1 MCGIVG
7 YLGHAPAVSY
17 LLASLR
23 ALEYRGYD
31 SSGVAV
37 LGASGVDVRR
47 CAGRL
52 SDLEALIQSQPVT
65 GTIGIGHT
73 RWATHGAVTDANAH
87 PHSDAAGRVLVVHNG
102 ITDNFIELRDGLVTS
117 GHEFTSDTD
126 TEVIAHLIAVEMD
139 HGAELADAVGR
150 AIRQLKG
157 AHALV
162 AMSPEIPDVL
172 VAARRGSAGGLVIG
186 HNGTATFVAS
196 DIAAVIQHTHEVQV
210 LESDELAIVRADEP
224 THISDLDGEPRSR
237 GTIDIPW
244 DPTSMAKAGHK
255 HFLSK
260 EIYEQPDTLASAIRP
275 RITLNPVGLHFPGFR
290 LPLPAREI
298 ERVLLVGSGSAW
310 HAGLVGRDYME
321 DIAGVPASCEIAS
334 EFAYRATLRSPRTLV
349 IAISQ
354 SGETADVLA
363 AIRGAKSQGAAVV
376 AIVNVVGSEATRQA
390 DAVIYMHAGP
400 EISVAATKTFTSQLA
415 CLYLLSCYLGV
426 QRGVVGS
433 DKLTEYLKAIAHVP
447 EHAEQTL
454 RSASQIGALAQRYHR
469 RRDFLYIGRGMTHPL
484 ALEGALKLKEISYI
498 HAEGYAAGEL
508 KHGPIALA
516 DADVPVVALATKGAL
531 RDKTLNAVEQVRARG
546 APVILVATTG
556 DERAAS
562 ISDDVVYIPE
572 MAEAVVPMVATIPL
586 QLMAYHM
593 AVWLGAD
600 VDQPRNLA
608 KSVTVE

>member
-7 YLGHAPAVSY
+7 YLGHAPAVSH

-37 LGASGVDVRR
+37 LGPSGVDVRR

-52 SDLEALIQSQPVT
+52 SDLESLIQSQPVT
-65 GTIGIGHT
+65 GTVGIGHT

-102 ITDNFIELRDGLVTS
+102 ITDNFTELRDGLVTS

-139 HGAELADAVGR
+139 HGTELADAVGR

-162 AMSPEIPDVL
+162 AMSPEIPGVL

-224 THISDLDGEPRSR
+224 THISDLEGKPRSR

-454 RSASQIGALAQRYHR
+454 RSASQMVALAQRYHR

-531 RDKTLNAVEQVRARG
+531 RGKTLNAVEQVRARG

-572 MAEAVVPMVATIPL
+572 MAEAVVPMVAAIPL